1 MLWNRNVVSALS
13 SRSSQPQVVSCLSS
27 LLVTELAELVG
38 KIIAAQVAGQ
48 LHTAMISSRTK
59 WSRMSLGR
67 SPSSKWHSVASRTA
81 ERSSSRLSASV
92 KIGADKAFAS

>member
-13 SRSSQPQVVSCLSS
+13 SRSSQPQVASCLSS